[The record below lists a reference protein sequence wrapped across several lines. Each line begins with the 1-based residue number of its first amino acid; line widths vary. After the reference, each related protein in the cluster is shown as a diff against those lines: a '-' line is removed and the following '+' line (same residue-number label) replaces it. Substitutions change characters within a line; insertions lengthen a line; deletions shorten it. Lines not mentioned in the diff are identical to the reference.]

1 MIDPLAEVVGL
12 LQPGVRYTK
21 IVGGAGRWGVRR
33 AETGQPSYCVIL
45 DGTCRLSVEGAEP
58 LTLEPGDFVLIP
70 ATRDFW
76 MSSMQEPAAHDFDKL
91 PVSLRPGEFRLG
103 TQTGAPD
110 VRYIIGHCVFGSPD
124 AALLVSL
131 LPRLVHVRGEPRLA
145 TLVQL
150 VNDESRAQRP
160 ARDVVMARLLEVLL
174 IEALRSTVG
183 TAASPGLVRG
193 LADARLGAAL
203 RCMHEAPTRAW
214 TVAELAQEAALSRSA
229 FFQRFSRAV
238 GVAPMEYLL
247 AWRMALAKDLLRRGT
262 CSIAEVAERVG
273 YSSAS
278 TFTVAF
284 ARHSGVPPA
293 RYARAQEAVQPA

>member
-45 DGTCRLSVEGAEP
+45 DGACRLAVEGAPP
-58 LTLEPGDFVLIP
+58 LVLQAGDFVLVP
-70 ATRDFW
+70 ATYDFA
-76 MSSMQEPAAHDFDKL
+76 MSSMEQPGVEAFGMD
-91 PVSLRPGEFRLG
+91 PVMLGPGEFRLG
-103 TQTGAPD
+103 AADGLPD

-131 LPRLVHVRGEPRLA
+131 LPRLVHVRDAPRLA

-150 VNDESRAQRP
+150 VDDEARARRP
-160 ARDVVMARLLEVLL
+160 AREVVMARLLEVLL
-174 IEALRSTVG
+174 IEALRSTAG
-183 TAASPGLVRG
+183 TAASSGLVRG
-193 LADARLGAAL
+193 LADARLAGAL
-203 RCMHEAPTRAW
+203 RRLHEAPARAW

-229 FFQRFSRAV
+229 FFERFSLAV
-238 GVAPMEYLL
+238 GMAPMQYLL
-247 AWRMALAKDLLRRGT
+247 TWRMALAKDLLRRGA
-262 CSIAEVAERVG
+262 CGIAEVAERVG

-278 TFTVAF
+278 TFSVAF
-284 ARHSGVPPA
+284 ARHVGAPPA
-293 RYARAQEAVQPA
+293 RYTRRQEAPGA